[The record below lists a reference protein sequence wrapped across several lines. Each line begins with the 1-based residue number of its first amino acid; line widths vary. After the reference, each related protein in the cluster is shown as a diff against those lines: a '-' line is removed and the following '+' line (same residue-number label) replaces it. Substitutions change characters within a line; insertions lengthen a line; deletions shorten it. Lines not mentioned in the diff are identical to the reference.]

1 MCLCGWVSGWCV
13 FVWVGE
19 WVVCLCGWVS
29 GWCVCVGGWV
39 NGGVCLC
46 GWVGEWV
53 VCVCVGG

>member
-1 MCLCGWVSGWCV
+1 MGGVCLCGWVSGWCV

-29 GWCVCVGGWV
+29 GWCVFV
-39 NGGVCLC
+39 
-46 GWVGEWV
+46 WVGEWV

>member
-1 MCLCGWVSGWCV
+1 MGGV

-19 WVVCLCGWVS
+19 WV
-29 GWCVCVGGWV
+29 
-39 NGGVCLC
+39 VCLC